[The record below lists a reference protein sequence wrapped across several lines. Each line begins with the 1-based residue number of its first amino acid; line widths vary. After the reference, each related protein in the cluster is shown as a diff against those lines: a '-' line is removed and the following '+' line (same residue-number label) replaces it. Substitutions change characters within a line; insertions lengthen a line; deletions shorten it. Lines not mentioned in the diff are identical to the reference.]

1 MLEDALNEFE
11 GTILFISHDRYF
23 INKVATRVIEIEKNS
38 THSYQG
44 NYDSYIAQKPP
55 VMPVVNTPVMTKSK
69 QKQIFD
75 KKTKNE
81 IKKLERMIDQ
91 LEKEIKDLKKQLTQE
106 EVINDYVTY
115 NSITDTIEEKEI
127 ELMDIME
134 KWEQLQT

>member
-1 MLEDALNEFE
+1 
-11 GTILFISHDRYF
+11 
-23 INKVATRVIEIEKNS
+23 
-38 THSYQG
+38 
-44 NYDSYIAQKPP
+44 
-55 VMPVVNTPVMTKSK
+55 MPVVNTPVMTKSK

>member
-1 MLEDALNEFE
+1 M
-11 GTILFISHDRYF
+11 
-23 INKVATRVIEIEKNS
+23 
-38 THSYQG
+38 
-44 NYDSYIAQKPP
+44 
-55 VMPVVNTPVMTKSK
+55 
-69 QKQIFD
+69 
-75 KKTKNE
+75 
-81 IKKLERMIDQ
+81 KKLERMIDQ